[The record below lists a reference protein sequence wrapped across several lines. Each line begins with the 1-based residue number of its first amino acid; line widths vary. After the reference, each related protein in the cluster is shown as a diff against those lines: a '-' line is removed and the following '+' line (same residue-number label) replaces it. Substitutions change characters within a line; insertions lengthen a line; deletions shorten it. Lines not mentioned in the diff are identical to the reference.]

1 MTSRLEHQAGS
12 YPIVLPN
19 KMLTLFAHRLA
30 GQIRAVGGN
39 HPHRVAASMGI
50 DAFEYG
56 SGHD

>member
-1 MTSRLEHQAGS
+1 MASRLEHQAGS

-30 GQIRAVGGN
+30 CQIGTIGDN
-39 HPHRVAASMGI
+39 HPHRITASMGI
-50 DAFEYG
+50 NAFEYG